1 MVFPFC
7 RLEIREAEG
16 LCHIAF
22 LRILQPRHTEHK
34 ASVCLPGQEQM
45 VVLIK
50 SMKQEAAAADLPSC
64 LLQRYEI
71 AGQNLKACLKLR
83 IPERLKGL
91 PALYNRI
98 AW

>member
-1 MVFPFC
+1 
-7 RLEIREAEG
+7 
-16 LCHIAF
+16 
-22 LRILQPRHTEHK
+22 
-34 ASVCLPGQEQM
+34 M

-50 SMKQEAAAADLPSC
+50 SMKQEATAADLPSC